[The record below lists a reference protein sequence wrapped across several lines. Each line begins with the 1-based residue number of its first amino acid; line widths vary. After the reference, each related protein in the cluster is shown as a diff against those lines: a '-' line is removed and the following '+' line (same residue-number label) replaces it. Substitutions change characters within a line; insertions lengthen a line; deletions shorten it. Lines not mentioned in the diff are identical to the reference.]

1 MEIFSSKDF
10 SAPKSN
16 RIRAAFGKELDLGV
30 DATNNQVEQWIN
42 AKLIEVTR
50 KQEDAAAIAALPP
63 NDMS

>member
-1 MEIFSSKDF
+1 MAIFSSKDF

-16 RIRAAFGKELDLGV
+16 RIRAAFGKELYLGA

-50 KQEDAAAIAALPP
+50 KQEDVAAIAALPP